1 MMPLVGDQAV
11 RNYVT
16 WTGSATRRTVRTMA
30 TNPHNVN
37 VAIARCDLERLVRE
51 HIHGGVLPGQLLE
64 ELLDMCVNLR
74 DMARVTPANHDP
86 RDPGQEASW
95 TVGNSPTVTGEQSPR
110 LSADAEARVRW
121 LRPTPGASGPSGE
134 EPHMQ
139 GEDDTDQGLAHD

>member
-1 MMPLVGDQAV
+1 MVPLVGDQAV

-64 ELLDMCVNLR
+64 ELLEVITLKR
-74 DMARVTPANHDP
+74 L
-86 RDPGQEASW
+86 GQFLGPIVLLNTNAYYDRFAAFLENA
-95 TVGNSPTVTGEQSPR
+95 VAERFMSPR
-110 LSADAEARVRW
+110 HIGRASRRDGAEILGEAIPEAPAWSEDARQFAAVR
-121 LRPTPGASGPSGE
+121 S
-134 EPHMQ
+134 
-139 GEDDTDQGLAHD
+139 

>member
-1 MMPLVGDQAV
+1 
-11 RNYVT
+11 
-16 WTGSATRRTVRTMA
+16 MA

-74 DMARVTPANHDP
+74 DMARMAPANHDP
-86 RDPGQEASW
+86 LEPGQEASW
-95 TVGNSPTVTGEQSPR
+95 TVGHSRAVTGEESPR

-121 LRPTPGASGPSGE
+121 LRPTPRTSDRSGE
-134 EPHMQ
+134 EPRMQ
-139 GEDDTDQGLAHD
+139 DEADTDQGLAHD